1 MFLLIVITPCSSTFL
16 TERLVS
22 GLVKALKYK
31 LESNVISRAILHD
44 PEMYPDPA
52 RFNPDRYIK
61 GGRLN
66 TDILDPTAIGFG
78 FGRR

>member
-1 MFLLIVITPCSSTFL
+1 MIPPPLIGIPI
-16 TERLVS
+16 ERLVN
-22 GLVKALKYK
+22 GLVTSFEYK
-31 LESNVISRAILHD
+31 LNFNTTPRAILHD

-61 GGRLN
+61 NGRLN
-66 TDILDPTAIGFG
+66 PDVLDPTTIGFG